1 MRNTALVQ
9 ALELEL
15 DAGEA
20 EAIALALEQS
30 AGMILL
36 DEHLGRHGATRL
48 GLMMTGAPGVLI
60 AAKDRELL
68 AAVRPVLDA
77 LRVQAGFW
85 IGDDLRAAVL
95 EAAGE

>member
-1 MRNTALVQ
+1 
-9 ALELEL
+9 
-15 DAGEA
+15 
-20 EAIALALEQS
+20 
-30 AGMILL
+30 MIVVCN
-36 DEHLGRHGATRL
+36 AT
-48 GLMMTGAPGVLI
+48 PLI
-60 AAKDRELL
+60 AANDRELL